1 LSDPAALLL
10 ERAERLAIASD
21 EAGGI
26 TRLYGRPGLREAR
39 TLVAGWMRAA
49 GLATRIDA
57 VGNLIG
63 SWRGTGDGPALVI
76 GSHIDTVPNGG
87 RYDGVLG
94 VLVGL
99 AAAERLAGAG
109 RRLACPLHVVAF
121 VEEEGVRFGT
131 SFLGSRGWLG
141 IADPADEA
149 RVDADGVRL
158 ALAIAEFAGPEAGA
172 ADPPG
177 EYVEIHIEQG
187 PVLDVAGLP
196 LGVVDSII
204 GQTRGRLRLTGTAGH
219 AGTIPMDHRRDAL
232 AAAAEIVLEVEAE
245 ALETPGLLATVGEL
259 EVPGGAGN
267 VVPGAAVASLEVRHA
282 DDDVRRAAVDRIRAR
297 AERVARDRGVDLDF
311 KLVSEVLATQ
321 LTPRLTEGL
330 RRAAQATTGSAVPTI
345 SSGAGHDAVV
355 IAQVAPAGM
364 LFVRCAGGVSH
375 SPLESV
381 THADVG
387 LALETVDRF
396 LDDYR
401 PPAAGAAAAAPG

>member
-1 LSDPAALLL
+1 MSGRAALLL
-10 ERAERLAIASD
+10 ERAERIAVASD
-21 EAGGI
+21 EAGAI
-26 TRLYGRPGLREAR
+26 TRLYGRAGLREAR

-63 SWRGTGDGPALVI
+63 SWPGTADGPAVVI

-99 AAAERLAGAG
+99 AAAERLSRAG

-121 VEEEGVRFGT
+121 VEEEGARFGT

-141 IADPADEA
+141 IADSADEL

-172 ADPPG
+172 AAPPG
-177 EYVEIHIEQG
+177 DYLEIHIEQG

-204 GQTRGRLRLTGTAGH
+204 GQTRARLRLDGTAGH

-232 AAAAEIVLEVEAE
+232 AAAAEIVLAIEAH
-245 ALETPGLLATVGEL
+245 ALQTPGLLATVGEL
-259 EVPGGAGN
+259 EVPGGVGN
-267 VVPGAAVASLEVRHA
+267 VVPGATVASLDVRHG
-282 DDDVRRAAVDRIRAR
+282 DDAVRRAGVDAIRRR
-297 AERVARDRGVDLDF
+297 AELVAADRGIGFEFEL
-311 KLVSEVLATQ
+311 LSEVAATQ

-330 RRAAQATTGSAVPTI
+330 RRAAQAATGSPVPTV

-355 IAQVAPAGM
+355 IARVAPAGM
-364 LFVRCAGGVSH
+364 LFVRCAGGISH

-381 THADVG
+381 TLADVA
-387 LALETVDRF
+387 LALDTVDRF
-396 LDDYR
+396 LDDYT
-401 PPAAGAAAAAPG
+401 PPASPASPA